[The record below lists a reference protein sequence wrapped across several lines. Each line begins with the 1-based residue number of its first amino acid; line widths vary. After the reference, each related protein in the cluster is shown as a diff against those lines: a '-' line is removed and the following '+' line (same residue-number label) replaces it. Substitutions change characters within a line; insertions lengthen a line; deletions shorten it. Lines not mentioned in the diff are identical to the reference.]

1 MVRGTLARMAITAN
15 LKAQLGAQLGVVAAA
30 LLLGTAPA
38 RACPDD
44 GLADMLVQ
52 AWQQAQAVRGLGEL
66 SMADAACLRDRLVRA
81 LQPALG
87 KVVGYKA
94 GLTNKAVQQR
104 FGHDAPV
111 RGVLLE
117 KMLQPQTREAL
128 PAAYGAR
135 PVIEADL
142 LVEVK
147 DEAINA
153 ARTHLEVLNALSR
166 IFPFIELADLGIAE
180 GEPITAAKI
189 VAINAGA
196 RGGVSGEPLAVEAT
210 QAFADAL
217 RDMRVIMSDAA
228 GRELADSPGAAILE
242 HPLNAVLWLVQDL
255 QSSGI
260 RLKAGDVLSLGSFS
274 PLLVPQ
280 PGMGYGVRYRGL
292 PGDPRVAVYFR

>member
-1 MVRGTLARMAITAN
+1 MSAHLRILSTAIF
-15 LKAQLGAQLGVVAAA
+15 LAAA
-30 LLLGTAPA
+30 QVH
-38 RACPDD
+38 ACPEDRP
-44 GLADMLVQ
+44 AAAFVQ
-52 AWQQAQAVRGLGEL
+52 AWQNAQPVRGLGEL
-66 SMADAACLRDRLVRA
+66 SMADALCLRDRLVRA
-81 LQPALG
+81 LQPMLG

-153 ARTHLEVLNALSR
+153 ARTHLDVLNALSR
-166 IFPFIELADLGIAE
+166 IFPFVELADLGIAE
-180 GEPITAAKI
+180 GEPVTAAKI
-189 VAINAGA
+189 VAINVGA

-217 RDMRVIMSDAA
+217 RDMRVIMSDET
-228 GRELADSPGAAILE
+228 GKELANSPGAAILE

-255 QSSGI
+255 RKDGI

-280 PGMGYGVRYRGL
+280 PGMGYVVRYRGL
-292 PGDPRVAVYFR
+292 PGDPRVAVRFR

>member
-1 MVRGTLARMAITAN
+1 MINAAS
-15 LKAQLGAQLGVVAAA
+15 LKAKLGILVAA
-30 LLLGTAPA
+30 LLLGAAAA

-44 GLADMLVQ
+44 RLAGMLVQ
-52 AWQQAQAVRGLGEL
+52 AWQQAQPVRGLGEL
-66 SMADAACLRDRLVRA
+66 GMADATCLRDRLVQS
-81 LQPALG
+81 LQPSLG
-87 KVVGYKA
+87 RIVGYKA

-117 KMLQPQTREAL
+117 HMLQPQSRDAL

-153 ARTHLEVLNALSR
+153 ARTHLDALSALAR

-180 GEPITAAKI
+180 GERVTAAKI
-189 VAINAGA
+189 VAINVGA
-196 RGGVSGEPLAVEAT
+196 RGGVSGEPVVVEAT

-217 RDMRVIMSDAA
+217 RDMRVIMSDET
-228 GRELADSPGAAILE
+228 GKQLANSPGSAILE

-255 QSSGI
+255 QGSGI
-260 RLKAGDVLSLGSFS
+260 RLRAGDVLSLGSFS

-280 PGMGYGVRYRGL
+280 PGAGYSVSYRGL
-292 PGDPRVAVYFR
+292 PGDPRVAVRFR

>member
-1 MVRGTLARMAITAN
+1 MAITVN
-15 LKAQLGAQLGVVAAA
+15 LKAWLGILATA
-30 LLLGTAPA
+30 LLLGAAPA

-44 GLADMLVQ
+44 GLGDMLVQ
-52 AWQQAQAVRGLGEL
+52 AWRQAQPVRGLGEL
-66 SMADAACLRDRLVRA
+66 SMADAVCLRDRLVRS
-81 LQPALG
+81 LQPSLG
-87 KVVGYKA
+87 RIVGYKA
-94 GLTNKAVQQR
+94 GLTNEAVQQR
-104 FGHDAPV
+104 FDHDAPV

-117 KMLQPQTREAL
+117 HMLRPQSRDAL

-135 PVIEADL
+135 PIIEADL

-147 DEAINA
+147 DETINT
-153 ARTHLEVLNALSR
+153 ARTHLEALSALAR

-180 GEPITAAKI
+180 GERVTAAKI
-189 VAINAGA
+189 VAINVGA

-217 RDMRVIMSDAA
+217 RDMRVIMVDET
-228 GRELADSPGAAILE
+228 GKQLANSPGAAILE

-255 QSSGI
+255 RKDGI

-280 PGMGYGVRYRGL
+280 PGAGYSVRYRGL
-292 PGDPRVAVYFR
+292 PGDPQVAVRFR

>member
-1 MVRGTLARMAITAN
+1 MAITTN
-15 LKAQLGAQLGVVAAA
+15 LKTQLGVVAAA
-30 LLLGTAPA
+30 LLLGAAPA

-44 GLADMLVQ
+44 RLADMLVQ
-52 AWQQAQAVRGLGEL
+52 AWQQAQPVRGLGEL
-66 SMADAACLRDRLVRA
+66 SLVDAACLRDRLVRA
-81 LQPALG
+81 LQPTLG

-117 KMLQPQTREAL
+117 KMLQPQTHGAL

-153 ARTHLEVLNALSR
+153 VRTHLEVLNALSR
-166 IFPFIELADLGIAE
+166 IFPFVELADLGIAE

-189 VAINAGA
+189 VAINVGA

-217 RDMRVIMSDAA
+217 RDMRVIMSDET
-228 GRELADSPGAAILE
+228 GKELANSPGAAILE
-242 HPLNAVLWLVQDL
+242 HPLNAVLWLVHDL
-255 QSSGI
+255 RKDGI

-280 PGMGYGVRYRGL
+280 PGMGYVVRYRGL
-292 PGDPRVAVYFR
+292 PGDPRVAVRFR

>member
-1 MVRGTLARMAITAN
+1 MATIAN
-15 LKAQLGAQLGVVAAA
+15 LKAQLGMLAAV
-30 LLLGTAPA
+30 LLLGAAPA

-44 GLADMLVQ
+44 RLADMLVQ
-52 AWQQAQAVRGLGEL
+52 AWRQAQPVRGLGEL
-66 SMADAACLRDRLVRA
+66 GMADAICLRDRLVQA

-94 GLTNKAVQQR
+94 GLTNRAVQQR

-117 KMLQPQTREAL
+117 KMLQPHAREAL

-180 GEPITAAKI
+180 GEPVTAAKI
-189 VAINAGA
+189 VAINVGA
-196 RGGVSGEPLAVEAT
+196 RGGVSGEPVVVEAT

-217 RDMRVIMSDAA
+217 RDMRVIMNDET
-228 GRELADSPGAAILE
+228 GKQLANSPGSAILE

-280 PGMGYGVRYRGL
+280 PGAGYVVRYRGL
-292 PGDPRVAVYFR
+292 PGDPRVAVRFR

>member
-1 MVRGTLARMAITAN
+1 MAITTN
-15 LKAQLGAQLGVVAAA
+15 LKTRLGVVAAA
-30 LLLGTAPA
+30 LLLGAAPA

-44 GLADMLVQ
+44 RLAGMLVQ
-52 AWQQAQAVRGLGEL
+52 AWQQAQPVRGLGEL
-66 SMADAACLRDRLVRA
+66 SLADAACLRDRLVRA
-81 LQPALG
+81 LQPTLG

-94 GLTNKAVQQR
+94 GLTNKAMQQR

-147 DEAINA
+147 DESINA
-153 ARTHLEVLNALSR
+153 ARTHLDVLNALSR
-166 IFPFIELADLGIAE
+166 IFPFVELADLGIAE
-180 GEPITAAKI
+180 GEPVTAAKI
-189 VAINAGA
+189 VAINVGA

-217 RDMRVIMSDAA
+217 RDMRVIMSDET
-228 GRELADSPGAAILE
+228 GKELANSPGAAILE
-242 HPLNAVLWLVQDL
+242 HPLNAVLWLVHDL
-255 QSSGI
+255 RKDGI

-280 PGMGYGVRYRGL
+280 PGTGYVVRYRGL
-292 PGDPRVAVYFR
+292 HGDPRVAVRFR

>member
-1 MVRGTLARMAITAN
+1 MVITAN
-15 LKAQLGAQLGVVAAA
+15 LKAQLGILAAA
-30 LLLGTAPA
+30 LLLGAAPA
-38 RACPDD
+38 SACPDD
-44 GLADMLVQ
+44 GLGDRLVQ
-52 AWQQAQAVRGLGEL
+52 AWRQAQPVRGLGEL
-66 SMADAACLRDRLVRA
+66 SMADAVCLRDMLVRA

-104 FGHDAPV
+104 FGHGAPV

-128 PAAYGAR
+128 PATYGAR
-135 PVIEADL
+135 PIIEADL

-147 DEAINA
+147 DETINA
-153 ARTHLEVLNALSR
+153 ARTHLEALSALSR

-180 GEPITAAKI
+180 GEPVTAAKI
-189 VAINAGA
+189 VAINVGA

-217 RDMRVIMSDAA
+217 RDMRVIMSDET
-228 GRELADSPGAAILE
+228 GKELANSPGAAILE
-242 HPLNAVLWLVQDL
+242 HPLNAVLWLVQVL
-255 QSSGI
+255 QRNGI

-280 PGMGYGVRYRGL
+280 PGAGYTVRYRGL
-292 PGDPRVAVYFR
+292 PGDPQVAVRFR

>member
-1 MVRGTLARMAITAN
+1 MSAHLRILSTAIF
-15 LKAQLGAQLGVVAAA
+15 LAAA
-30 LLLGTAPA
+30 QVH
-38 RACPDD
+38 ACPEDRP
-44 GLADMLVQ
+44 ATAFVQ
-52 AWQQAQAVRGLGEL
+52 AWQNAQPVRGLGEL
-66 SMADAACLRDRLVRA
+66 SMADALCLRDRLVRA
-81 LQPALG
+81 LQPTLG

-147 DEAINA
+147 DEGINM

-166 IFPFIELADLGIAE
+166 IFPFVELADLGIAE
-180 GEPITAAKI
+180 GELITAAKI
-189 VAINAGA
+189 VAINVGA

-217 RDMRVIMSDAA
+217 RDMRVVMRDET
-228 GRELADSPGAAILE
+228 GKELANSPGAAILE

-255 QSSGI
+255 RKDGI

-280 PGMGYGVRYRGL
+280 PGMGYVVRYRGL
-292 PGDPRVAVYFR
+292 PGDPRVAVRFR